1 MGKRSFQEAHGCPVA
16 ARAARGGCA
25 GSQPG
30 PGERAG
36 PTDRLRLSAPR
47 ARPRDRRPEAARGRS
62 GCGPSTATGAG
73 VPGAGRA
80 SGAGSSRSA
89 AGEGHACRPG
99 LCPRTALVYDRGQG
113 RPPRAGPGAAGS
125 PRSSGTGAAPQ
136 GRGKVAAAPPTARP
150 PGTCGFSLTWF
161 PGSRGEE

>member
-1 MGKRSFQEAHGCPVA
+1 MEKRSFQEAHGCPVA
-16 ARAARGGCA
+16 ARAASGGCA

-62 GCGPSTATGAG
+62 GCGPSAATGAVSLG
-73 VPGAGRA
+73 QDGPRARGAAAAQRA
-80 SGAGSSRSA
+80 RGAS
-89 AGEGHACRPG
+89 RPG

-136 GRGKVAAAPPTARP
+136 GRSKIAAAPPTARP
-150 PGTCGFSLTWF
+150 PGTCGFSPTWF